1 MEEQKVL
8 LSVRGRQTYGDQEP
22 DTIELVTEGTMVF
35 RDGGWDISYEET
47 ALTGM
52 EGVTT
57 TFRVEPG
64 KVTLLRTGKLNSTM
78 VFQENVAHDSL
89 YQLEFGAL
97 LMTVKAT
104 RVFYDLV
111 PDGGMVDLVYE
122 ICIENTA
129 GIIDYHLISGKM
141 RNRGEDC
148 SGSPPFARKRHPPA
162 SKPVGVIFRYWI
174 ITQCPGHS
182 WRRQPSGNRRC
193 LHRRHS
199 CPPCR
204 TPWQRHPGC
213 GKCSP

>member
-47 ALTGM
+47 AVTGM

-122 ICIENTA
+122 ICIENTEA
-129 GIIDYHLISGKM
+129 GIIDYHLDIRKKFMYFQRIGFRLYGSRSSQNSYMATMGNIPDTFHSRTDDAQYATCRIHFGKIVHLY
-141 RNRGEDC
+141 
-148 SGSPPFARKRHPPA
+148 AA
-162 SKPVGVIFRYWI
+162 
-174 ITQCPGHS
+174 
-182 WRRQPSGNRRC
+182 
-193 LHRRHS
+193 
-199 CPPCR
+199 
-204 TPWQRHPGC
+204 
-213 GKCSP
+213 